1 MKKTVLLLALFGISF
16 FGFSQDEAV
25 KDSVT
30 EGWKRD
36 GNVLITFN
44 QSAFN
49 KEWTGGG
56 IGNVAANILVN
67 YDFNY
72 KKGDWIWDNKLIG
85 DYGINKNKG
94 QSDFTKNND
103 RLEFNSTAGKKAKGY
118 WYYSAYFNFKS
129 QLDSGYLYDDDGNEL
144 EKISEF
150 FSPAYFQLG
159 PGLLW
164 KKSDDLNVNISP
176 ASAKL
181 IVVSNRFAGT
191 FGTDPGETTR
201 FEFGA
206 ALRGYAKFDLMKN
219 VTLENILA
227 LYTNYLEDPQNVDVD
242 YTLNVAMQVNKYI
255 SANLVFQA
263 IYDDNAQ
270 RNGFQIREAFGLGF
284 NYNF

>member
-16 FGFSQDEAV
+16 LGFSQDEVV

-72 KKGDWIWDNKLIG
+72 KKGDWLWDNKLIG

-129 QLDSGYLYDDDGNEL
+129 QLDSGYLYDDDGN
-144 EKISEF
+144 KI
-150 FSPAYFQLG
+150 PIMYHL
-159 PGLLW
+159 
-164 KKSDDLNVNISP
+164 
-176 ASAKL
+176 
-181 IVVSNRFAGT
+181 
-191 FGTDPGETTR
+191 
-201 FEFGA
+201 
-206 ALRGYAKFDLMKN
+206 
-219 VTLENILA
+219 
-227 LYTNYLEDPQNVDVD
+227 NYLQSK
-242 YTLNVAMQVNKYI
+242 LLI
-255 SANLVFQA
+255 FLIF
-263 IYDDNAQ
+263 
-270 RNGFQIREAFGLGF
+270 FIRETLFA
-284 NYNF
+284 